1 MTVDRL
7 KIPVSMLS
15 PDVDPAQLGF
25 DDTSELEPLNEII
38 GQERA
43 VEALEFGLHMK
54 SPGFNL
60 YVSGP
65 VGTGKGTLVRNMVK
79 RMAQGTPAPADWCY
93 VNNFQD
99 TSRPVCLSFPAGQG
113 CIFKREMTAFIESLR
128 RDIPLAFDSKK
139 YLDAKAKII
148 DDAES
153 KKKAL
158 FQDLTKL
165 SGADR
170 KSVV

>member
-1 MTVDRL
+1 MTIDKL

-15 PDVDPAQLGF
+15 PVVDPAQLGF

-54 SPGFNL
+54 GPGFNL

-79 RMAQGTPAPADWCY
+79 RMAQGAPAPSDWCY

-99 TSRPVCLSFPAGQG
+99 ASRPVCLSFPAGQG
-113 CIFKREMTAFIESLR
+113 CVFKREMAAFIEGLKRGKTDPRARFRGNPASR
-128 RDIPLAFDSKK
+128 GHRDWHRATQKFFRAARIA
-139 YLDAKAKII
+139 
-148 DDAES
+148 
-153 KKKAL
+153 
-158 FQDLTKL
+158 
-165 SGADR
+165 
-170 KSVV
+170 